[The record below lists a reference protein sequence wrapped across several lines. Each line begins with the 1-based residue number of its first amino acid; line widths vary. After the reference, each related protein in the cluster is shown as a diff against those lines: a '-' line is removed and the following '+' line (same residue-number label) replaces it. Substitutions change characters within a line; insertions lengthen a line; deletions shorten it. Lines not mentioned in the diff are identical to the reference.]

1 MSAKPSLNILIDFA
15 QKESDVSAKKL
26 GRLASQQQEAAEK
39 LHLLLEYRH
48 SYQSRFQDA
57 AKNGIDHVEWINF
70 ITFMD
75 KLDAAITEQ
84 RKTVTTAKANREAGG
99 KEFQSCQRKL
109 KSYNTLSKR
118 YLYIETQQK
127 MKHEQ
132 KEQDEFTSCTNFHQN
147 SKHPHDTQK

>member
-1 MSAKPSLNILIDFA
+1 MPLKPSLNILLDFA

-26 GRLASQQQEAAEK
+26 GQLASKQKVAAEK

-57 AKNGIDHVEWINF
+57 AKNGIDHIEWLNF
-70 ITFMD
+70 VAFMD

-84 RKTVTTAKANREAGG
+84 RDNVTKAQASREVGG
-99 KEFQSCQRKL
+99 KEFQNCQRKL

-118 YLYIETQQK
+118 YLQMETQQK
-127 MKHEQ
+127 TRHEQ
-132 KEQDEFTSCTNFHQN
+132 KEQDEFTSNISSNQN
-147 SKHPHDTQK
+147 SKNSHNT

>member
-1 MSAKPSLNILIDFA
+1 MSLKPSLNMLLDFA

-26 GRLASQQQEAAEK
+26 GQLASKQKVAAEK

-57 AKNGIDHVEWINF
+57 AKNGIDHIEWLNF
-70 ITFMD
+70 VAFMD

-84 RKTVTTAKANREAGG
+84 RKNVTTAQASKEVGG
-99 KEFQSCQRKL
+99 KEFQNCQRKL

-118 YLYIETQQK
+118 HLQMETQQE

-132 KEQDEFTSCTNFHQN
+132 KEQDEFTSNIGSNQN
-147 SKHPHDTQK
+147 SKNLHNT

>member
-1 MSAKPSLNILIDFA
+1 MPLKPSLNILLDFA

-26 GRLASQQQEAAEK
+26 GQLASKQKVAAEK

-57 AKNGIDHVEWINF
+57 AKNGIDHIEWLNF
-70 ITFMD
+70 VAFRD

-84 RKTVTTAKANREAGG
+84 RDNVTKAQASREVGG
-99 KEFQSCQRKL
+99 KEFQNCQRKL

-118 YLYIETQQK
+118 YLQMETQQK
-127 MKHEQ
+127 TRHEQ
-132 KEQDEFTSCTNFHQN
+132 KEQDEFTSNSSSNQN
-147 SKHPHDTQK
+147 SKNLHNT

>member
-1 MSAKPSLNILIDFA
+1 MSLKPSLNILLDFA

-26 GRLASQQQEAAEK
+26 GQLASKQKVAAEK

-57 AKNGIDHVEWINF
+57 AKNGIDHIEWLNF
-70 ITFMD
+70 VAFMD

-84 RKTVTTAKANREAGG
+84 RDNVTKAQASREVGG
-99 KEFQSCQRKL
+99 KEFQNCQRKL

-118 YLYIETQQK
+118 YLQMETQQK
-127 MKHEQ
+127 TRHEQ
-132 KEQDEFTSCTNFHQN
+132 KEQDEFTSKSSSNQN
-147 SKHPHDTQK
+147 SKNLHNT